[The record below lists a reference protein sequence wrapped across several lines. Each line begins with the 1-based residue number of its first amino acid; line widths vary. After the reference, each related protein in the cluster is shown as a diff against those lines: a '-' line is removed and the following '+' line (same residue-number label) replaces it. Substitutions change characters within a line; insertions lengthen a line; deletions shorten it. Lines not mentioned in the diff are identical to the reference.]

1 MKKFKKL
8 LSIALISVLCI
19 AGCSSGDST
28 TTTDGADTA
37 SGESITLRMSY
48 SLPPNSPCDVAAQ
61 QFKELVSE
69 RTDGRINIELY
80 PNCGLSGGD
89 LVKAFEMLIAGD
101 IDIHGSS
108 PVTAANFDPRFNAFW
123 LPWLFDDVDSLQA
136 AIDGGMTDEVSSW
149 SEERNMKVLCIAYA
163 GARQLSNSKR
173 EVRTVEDME
182 GLVIRVP
189 SVNMFID
196 MFQELGASP
205 VAMDFSEV
213 YTASQQGTIDGQEN
227 PLSTYAS
234 AALDE
239 VQPYVTLY
247 DMVYDTTI
255 WFMNNEKFN
264 SLSAED
270 QAAITESAKE
280 AADYYDELSIE
291 EDTALEQS
299 LVEEGVTVTD
309 LTEEE
314 LAPFR
319 ERAEKIYEDYRDV
332 IGADVVDS
340 FLAYAGKN

>member
-1 MKKFKKL
+1 MKKFKK
-8 LSIALISVLCI
+8 IISAAIITTLCL
-19 AGCSSGDST
+19 AGCSSSGST
-28 TTTDGADTA
+28 SETSSDGPV
-37 SGESITLRMSY
+37 TLRMSY
-48 SLPPNSPCDVAAQ
+48 SLTANSPCDVAAQ
-61 QFKELVSE
+61 KFKELVSE

-108 PVTAANFDPRFNAFW
+108 PVTAANFDTRFNAFW
-123 LPWLFDDVDSLQA
+123 LPWLFDDVDTLQA
-136 AIDGGMTDEVSSW
+136 AIDGGLTEEVSTW
-149 SEERNMKVLCIAYA
+149 SEENNMKVLSIAYA

-173 EVRTVEDME
+173 EVKTVDDMKD
-182 GLVIRVP
+182 LVIRVP

-196 MFQELGASP
+196 MFKELGASP

-234 AALDE
+234 AALNE
-239 VQPYVTLY
+239 VQKYVTLY

-255 WFMNNEKFN
+255 WFMNDEKFN
-264 SLSAED
+264 SFSAED
-270 QAAITESAKE
+270 QAVLTECAQE
-280 AADYYDELSIE
+280 AAIYYKELVLE
-291 EDTALEQS
+291 EDSALEES
-299 LVEEGVTVTD
+299 LVDEGVTVTR
-309 LTEEE
+309 LTDEE

-319 ERAEKIYEDYRDV
+319 EKAETIYEEYRDV

-340 FLAYAGKN
+340 FLTYAGKN